1 MNPHAVKDL
10 AISNSAVIVGCED
23 GKSLVPY
30 YLWTDSLNVYHR
42 HLPALKGYHY
52 FTTSAQKPGTPVWKS
67 SNSTRPILLYC
78 EWLCYVCIHKILPYL
93 YKIAIPL
100 FIEGAMLCKTSVDV
114 NDSLEMQLE
123 KCTSQGIPGHA
134 RYPAIDRTGPKAAVV
149 SVSDSYKDTVCP
161 QPTCPHLK

>member
-1 MNPHAVKDL
+1 M
-10 AISNSAVIVGCED
+10 SNSAVTVGCED

-52 FTTSAQKPGTPVWKS
+52 FTTSAHKKGTPVWKS

-78 EWLCYVCIHKILPYL
+78 EWLRYVRIHKILPYL

-100 FIEGAMLCKTSVDV
+100 FIEGAMVCKTSVDV

-123 KCTSQGIPGHA
+123 KCTPQGMPDIQQP
-134 RYPAIDRTGPKAAVV
+134 TGLDPKRQWYQIREHC
-149 SVSDSYKDTVCP
+149 SDSSKDTVCP
-161 QPTCPHLK
+161 QPTCSHLK

>member
-1 MNPHAVKDL
+1 MNPHVVNDL

-23 GKSLVPY
+23 GKTLVPCHV
-30 YLWTDSLNVYHR
+30 WKDSLSVYHR

-78 EWLCYVCIHKILPYL
+78 EWLRYVCIHKILPYL

-100 FIEGAMLCKTSVDV
+100 FIEGAMVCKTSVDV
-114 NDSLEMQLE
+114 DDSLEMQLE
-123 KCTSQGIPGHA
+123 KLVHTPGHA